1 MRTSRVGCPAR
12 LLRFFFIFFKE
23 ETEEGHPGRG
33 VEEAGK
39 EKEGG
44 PEDPRGLD
52 TFLRVARIKSK
63 FAAQASP
70 EHNTALAATSRR
82 LALAPCTSPDE
93 DDDGGDVD
101 SGEQATA
108 MLRQERVEEVVGA
121 GGGKEG
127 GGGAGGSEIAEMGE
141 VVVSGERVMAVLTGE
156 GGWTV
161 KKRGGESV
169 LGEKSGE
176 SVLESAL
183 RLVGERS
190 GVVRSRGKKKQQR
203 KKKDG
208 NKWWKRTGGE

>member
-1 MRTSRVGCPAR
+1 M
-12 LLRFFFIFFKE
+12 KE

-63 FAAQASP
+63 LAAQASP

-121 GGGKEG
+121 SGGETG
-127 GGGAGGSEIAEMGE
+127 GGGGGEIVETSEA
-141 VVVSGERVMAVLTGE
+141 VSSGESA
-156 GGWTV
+156 
-161 KKRGGESV
+161 

-190 GVVRSRGKKKQQR
+190 EAGGRRRTKKKQKRKDRGHDQR
-203 KKKDG
+203 RRER
-208 NKWWKRTGGE
+208 NA

>member
-1 MRTSRVGCPAR
+1 MDGEEVYGAAKGGRKGGKGVEDEGEEGEEEEEEV
-12 LLRFFFIFFKE
+12 KE

-70 EHNTALAATSRR
+70 EHNTALATTSRR

-161 KKRGGESV
+161 RNV
-169 LGEKSGE
+169 
-176 SVLESAL
+176 
-183 RLVGERS
+183 VGR
-190 GVVRSRGKKKQQR
+190 VR
-203 KKKDG
+203 
-208 NKWWKRTGGE
+208 